1 MKKLELENILK
12 NLQTIPGV
20 GPKLSK
26 EFARIGIEK
35 VSELKGKA
43 PEELYLEI
51 CAKNGRQVDRCVLYV
66 CRAAV
71 YFAETLHP
79 DPEKLKWWNWKD
91 KK

>member
-1 MKKLELENILK
+1 MKKLELENTLK

-20 GPKLSK
+20 GPKLSLDFSK
-26 EFARIGIEK
+26 VGIK
-35 VSELKGKA
+35 DVSELKGRD
-43 PEELYLEI
+43 PEDLYQRI
-51 CAKNGRQVDRCVLYV
+51 CAVRVDKNCRCILYV

-71 YFAETLHP
+71 YFAENAHP